1 MDLAIATDERSL
13 LHVARWRDR
22 SVVARA
28 RSVAPLRLLTP
39 ANPGRAAWVYQSSL
53 GGGFVGRD
61 AIALDVDV
69 APGAALFLTSQSSSK
84 VYRRTASRAQ
94 LTARVAEGGVLIHW
108 PDPIACFAGAGL
120 TQHQHIA
127 LAGSAG
133 ALIVD
138 AWTAGRVAH
147 GERWAFDHLRLR
159 TELTLDGAP
168 LVDEAMRLDARH
180 GALAARMAGTEAC
193 ATIIIAGAAFAPT
206 IAALTAAIDARPPS
220 ARIAIS
226 PWPWGAVVRLAAATT
241 ESLHRTTHDLIG
253 APVRDALAADPFA
266 RKW

>member
-1 MDLAIATDERSL
+1 MDPGIATDERSL

-39 ANPGRAAWVYQSSL
+39 ASPGRAAWVYQSSL

-69 APGAALFLTSQSSSK
+69 EPGAALFLTSQASSK

-94 LTARVAEGGVLIHW
+94 LTARVADGATLISW
-108 PDPIACFAGAGL
+108 PDPIACFAGAGF
-120 TQHQHIA
+120 TQHQHVA
-127 LAGSAG
+127 LAGSAS
-133 ALIVD
+133 AIVVD
-138 AWTAGRVAH
+138 AWTAGRIAH

-159 TELTLDGAP
+159 TALTLDGAP
-168 LVDEAMRLDARH
+168 LVDEAMRLDAAH
-180 GALAARMAGTEAC
+180 GSLAARMAGIEAC
-193 ATIIIAGAAFAPT
+193 ATILLAGPRFASAVT
-206 IAALTAAIDARPPS
+206 ALTTAIDARPPS

-253 APVRDALAADPFA
+253 ALVRDALAADPFA